1 MTFQSS
7 ELVCINKGSLLPTIV
22 SSPSLFTLTHTHSHT
37 HTHTLTH
44 TALGYTTKVYFNACC
59 TPSPL
64 FDKQKVLSHLP
75 ISIGPGHLTET
86 MRTVLQ
92 LLLDLCQDPI
102 AALEQI
108 PGGPGPALIAH
119 NADRE
124 IQSQGFLP
132 PTKLSDYWSQLYKY
146 ASLLQCCENFLSA
159 TIPSVP
165 CLLCHPFGE
174 SKISNCR

>member
-1 MTFQSS
+1 MSS
-7 ELVCINKGSLLPTIV
+7 L
-22 SSPSLFTLTHTHSHT
+22 SLF
-37 HTHTLTH
+37 TLTH

-64 FDKQKVLSHLP
+64 FDKQKVLTHLP

-102 AALEQI
+102 AALERI

-124 IQSQGFLP
+124 IKSQGFLP

-174 SKISNCR
+174 SKIVTC